1 MKLQAKLI
9 YFSIF
14 VLIFSICLSSKFN
27 KKKIK
32 SLIEK
37 FNNSEIIIN
46 SNITGKSISIPIVKK
61 SLSSNLEKNLNLSLS
76 GTGGSGTGG
85 SGTGGSGTG
94 GSGTDVFS

>member
-14 VLIFSICLSSKFN
+14 VLIFSICLSFKFN
-27 KKKIK
+27 KKKLK

-61 SLSSNLEKNLNLSLS
+61 SLNSNLEENLNFSLT

-94 GSGTDVFS
+94 GSGTGVFS